1 MASIADLFFKA
12 LLDDGQLQLDASK
25 AGDKA
30 GQTLGKKMT
39 TSIAGSLKT
48 TAFTALA
55 IAGGIA
61 TRGLIELDQ
70 IQKQFQADTGA
81 TEEASIAAGKAINA
95 MSGRNIQPMKEIAAA
110 LTRVH
115 TDLGLVGDAA
125 VAETEKFL
133 KFARVTGR
141 NAADE
146 VSAFDDILSAWNLTA
161 DKSGLIM
168 DALVVSHQRYG
179 GVISDDEKALRDL
192 APALIAANETWQDG
206 LALIDLFKAS
216 GADVETAIVGLTHAL
231 GKVKSPGELRK
242 LIADVIATEDPM
254 LRAAKAADL
263 FGSKAGAKLANVL
276 RPGIGGLDDYAIS
289 ATDAAGATQAA
300 ADVLDSSL
308 GARFQLGIK
317 AAGAAIVGLGND
329 FGGLATVLA
338 TLGTAGGAL
347 GLDKLLGRAWRGA
360 ASSALVHGA
369 VRFAADQ
376 AATLYLKA
384 LYAGDFVAGALKA
397 VWARAAGTAVVAAV
411 IERAGSLAATA
422 YLKALIAGDVIGGAI
437 TALWTTL
444 GATSVGQAI
453 IAGTASG
460 TVFARAFALAVAAAP
475 FIIPVAIALVLR
487 GDTAPGAP
495 DAAVSTE
502 KYIED
507 LRKMLAEGRGAEM
520 VSSSENVAQ
529 ALHRLTGEVIDLGK
543 SSAAAVP
550 AFTKLGPAINDR
562 LSSIAKGTVALN
574 QVVSSSIGNMGANW
588 TKVAKAQ
595 ANRAGAAVAQG
606 IREKRTAVDQS
617 WQDLMD
623 AIKNVE
629 KPTAQRARLLGE
641 LASKE
646 LAAALKDGRTEVR
659 AQAQATKQ
667 DIIDQLSYLGARANN
682 IGKSGMEALR
692 KGMKSKDPDIRAAS
706 LAIYK
711 AATSHITPLVT
722 NANTWG
728 KNVGYHFAAGLSS
741 KPVVAA
747 VAEASRKIA
756 ETAQWYLRISSPSKL
771 GPFSTLGGPE
781 GWGKRVGT
789 AFSKGLAATLPDFA
803 GLAVP
808 SMSLAHAVPNMNA
821 APYTAGVSS
830 SSVVNNSRGG
840 HTFQISLAG
849 GQSRDPF
856 EVPRQLRRLAEWGS
870 FDSDPLAAPKP

>member
-397 VWARAAGTAVVAAV
+397 AWARVAGTAVVAAV

-422 YLKALIAGDVIGGAI
+422 YLKALIAGDVIGGAV

-453 IAGTASG
+453 IAGTESG
-460 TVFARAFALAVAAAP
+460 TMFAKAFALAVAAAP
-475 FIIPVAIALVLR
+475 IVVPLLLVPSIQKAAQDFWKTVIPDIKLP
-487 GDTAPGAP
+487 TFEEFQSGAW
-495 DAAVSTE
+495 
-502 KYIED
+502 
-507 LRKMLAEGRGAEM
+507 LAEGQKA
-520 VSSSENVAQ
+520 
-529 ALHRLTGEVIDLGK
+529 GE
-543 SSAAAVP
+543 AAGE
-550 AFTKLGPAINDR
+550 KLGPPITMG
-562 LSSIAKGTVALN
+562 LAKSLAAQAPPLVDHWMTEVAKSFKAST
-574 QVVSSSIGNMGANW
+574 VVSSSIGNMGANW

-711 AATSHITPLVT
+711 AATSHLTPLVPAAT
-722 NANTWG
+722 TLG
-728 KNVGYHFAAGLSS
+728 YNVGSHFAAGLGS
-741 KPVVAA
+741 KAVLKLVADA
-747 VAEASRKIA
+747 GRRISQTLA
-756 ETAQWYLRISSPSKL
+756 WYLRISSPAKL
-771 GPFSTLGGPE
+771 GPLSTLGGPE
-781 GWGKRVGT
+781 GWGERIG
-789 AFSKGLAATLPDFA
+789 AFLSKGLGKTLPDFSA
-803 GLAVP
+803 LGVGLGMP

-870 FDSDPLAAPKP
+870 FDPDPLAAPKP